1 MSSQVF
7 GSRVAVVGSCSQGG
21 AMFGYLNGAEP
32 ILDDVKTP
40 RTLTLTDPFASLHAC
55 KCLMPILE
63 TVGRAGFETLSR
75 VCGTRQRPRHR
86 KSGEISPINSA
97 IPFGL
102 EARDLVQATPYR
114 FEELVSLRSLHVRYK
129 PIGTCLCPSPNC
141 SQSQRDVAGDRRTCS
156 TRAAGI
162 LSVGIVSDSAL
173 LLLRRG

>member
-7 GSRVAVVGSCSQGG
+7 GSRVTVVGSCSQGA

-32 ILDDVKTP
+32 ISDDVKTP
-40 RTLTLTDPFASLHAC
+40 RTLTLTGPYTWPHAC

-63 TVGRAGFETLSR
+63 IAGRAGSETLSR
-75 VCGTRQRPRHR
+75 ICGTRQRPRRR

-102 EARDLVQATPYR
+102 EAQDLVQATPYR
-114 FEELVSLRSLHVRYK
+114 FEELVSLQSLHVGYK
-129 PIGTCLCPSPNC
+129 PIRTCICPGPNRSLSRC
-141 SQSQRDVAGDRRTCS
+141 DVAGDRRACS

-162 LSVGIVSDSAL
+162 LSAGIVADSAL
-173 LLLRRG
+173 CC